1 MKYHIIKLE
10 IKDEVNVLEEKEIM
24 SFKDEDGNKVD
35 FEPIAK
41 VYLGEQ
47 GYLLLSPVDEGSE
60 DMFAFRVDV
69 DEDGNE
75 ELNAVEDDKE
85 FEEIKKEYKKL
96 LY

>member
-24 SFKDEDGNKVD
+24 SFKDEDGN
-35 FEPIAK
+35 
-41 VYLGEQ
+41 
-47 GYLLLSPVDEGSE
+47 
-60 DMFAFRVDV
+60 
-69 DEDGNE
+69 E